1 MQDKQ
6 SKHSLMSLTDYID
19 IHCWV
24 SLLYNK
30 IVFSI
35 KTIMFNDNHYLAS
48 ATYQL
53 ILMCLKTLLYYK
65 L

>member
-6 SKHSLMSLTDYID
+6 NKHSLTSSIDYID
-19 IHCWV
+19 MHCWAD
-24 SLLYNK
+24 LLYSR
-30 IVFSI
+30 IVFFM

-48 ATYQL
+48 AIYQL
-53 ILMCLKTLLYYK
+53 TLMCLKTLLYHK